1 MCEEKFVA
9 TMLMKSI
16 QFHNLSPLS
25 GSENRINE
33 RTLIEIVLKCV
44 TIMLIKAIQFHSLS
58 FSTYFFQRSAL
69 TEEDILNVA
78 KKLADELSI
87 RTLGLALGVDGS
99 VIDAAV
105 ADQNKVNLQA
115 LTVLKAW
122 REKVGPDE
130 AAYFQLGNTLRDKK
144 FVEIAEKVLSFY

>member
-1 MCEEKFVA
+1 MSCRPEIRSNNV
-9 TMLMKSI
+9 
-16 QFHNLSPLS
+16 
-25 GSENRINE
+25 NE
-33 RTLIEIVLKCV
+33 VNTVSQLIFQYL
-44 TIMLIKAIQFHSLS
+44 
-58 FSTYFFQRSAL
+58 FFQRSAL

-130 AAYFQLGNTLRDKK
+130 AAYFQLGNTSGIKN
-144 FVEIAEKVLSFY
+144 S